1 LRNKLESQLTS
12 FLFEI
17 PYVCFEMF
25 FKSRWFIKIRGLLT
39 YNMSLALYKIV
50 MEVMDMAYSDFTTKS
65 LESQFGIT
73 FKRANLFGEITPI
86 EPSQHLSN
94 SLAVAKLFTLTTEK
108 AKSEAIIFPIMA
120 EVKEKN
126 IDKVSIFSGESIEA
140 DKSKGLLGE
149 CDFVITADPELISL
163 RTPII
168 SIIEA
173 KKDSADLGLAQC
185 TAQLIGAKMIH
196 EQQGK
201 EIKAIYG
208 CITNSEDWQF
218 LKLEGTTVSYDIN
231 RYYINEVHKI
241 LGVFQNIIDSYYNVQ

>member
-1 LRNKLESQLTS
+1 M
-12 FLFEI
+12 EI
-17 PYVCFEMF
+17 IE
-25 FKSRWFIKIRGLLT
+25 KT
-39 YNMSLALYKIV
+39 
-50 MEVMDMAYSDFTTKS
+50 YSDFTTKR
-65 LESQFGIT
+65 LESEFGIT
-73 FKRANLFGEITPI
+73 FKRANLFQEINVV
-86 EPSQHLSN
+86 EPSEHLKN
-94 SLAVAKLFTLTTEK
+94 SLNVAKLFTLTTEK

-126 IDKVSIFSGESIEA
+126 INKISIFSGESIEA
-140 DKSKGLLGE
+140 DKSKGLIGE

-185 TAQLIGAKMIH
+185 TAQLIGAKIVH

-201 EIKAIYG
+201 EPKAIYG

-218 LKLEGTTVSYDIN
+218 LKLEDSIVFYDIN
-231 RYYINEVHKI
+231 RYYINEVNKI
-241 LGVFQNIIDSYYNVQ
+241 LGVFQKIIDSYYSAM